1 MLYLEKVHLIFST
14 VFVLQLF
21 RQLLKE
27 QGERERKKLGQGLR
41 HDYKDPT
48 NPVLLPNRFN
58 ERAEFTFYVSVKGK
72 RAHLLS
78 QLLYLILS
86 I

>member
-1 MLYLEKVHLIFST
+1 MHLISST

-21 RQLLKE
+21 MQLLKRHVE
-27 QGERERKKLGQGLR
+27 GEKRKLGQGLR
-41 HDYKDPT
+41 HDYKDLT
-48 NPVLLPNRFN
+48 NPVLVPNCFN
-58 ERAEFTFYVSVKGK
+58 ERADFTFCLLVKGK

-78 QLLYLILS
+78 FQLFYSILS

>member
-1 MLYLEKVHLIFST
+1 MLLIFST

-27 QGERERKKLGQGLR
+27 QVEGERKKLGQGPR
-41 HDYKDPT
+41 HDYKEPT

-58 ERAEFTFYVSVKGK
+58 EKGEFTFFVPVKGK